1 MLGKISLGT
10 GIAAAQ
16 KEASTKAGWSMD
28 WLGYTQS
35 AHAWSAS
42 RPEPAEPAVIQ
53 TIYGRNNTSLPS
65 DYCSVQFWSV
75 ARWHQCGYLVWYCDG
90 TQNTEVVVNDGL
102 YAIRWSWRG
111 SRSWLSC
118 MKLCEYIP
126 KNIKVTGSQRIFFE
140 NWQFLHF

>member
-42 RPEPAEPAVIQ
+42 RPEPAEPAEIQ

-75 ARWHQCGYLVWYCDG
+75 ARWQGGTSVAILCDIVMEHR
-90 TQNTEVVVNDGL
+90 TQ
-102 YAIRWSWRG
+102 
-111 SRSWLSC
+111 
-118 MKLCEYIP
+118 K
-126 KNIKVTGSQRIFFE
+126 
-140 NWQFLHF
+140 